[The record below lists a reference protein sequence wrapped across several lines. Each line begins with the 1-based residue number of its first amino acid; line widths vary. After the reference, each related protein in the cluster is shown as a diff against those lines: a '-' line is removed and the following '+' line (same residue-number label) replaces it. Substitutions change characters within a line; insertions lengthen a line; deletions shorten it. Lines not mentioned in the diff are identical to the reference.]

1 MTSSTEKV
9 DQYAGV
15 DLVPSKTNGR
25 PTRLIIADSQRIM
38 RSGLKALLSD
48 KEQFEIVG
56 EAASGREALE
66 LCSHLRPDL
75 VLMDVRMPRVD
86 GPEAT
91 RRLRAEP
98 GAPPV
103 LALTTFDDDEVL
115 WGSLDAGAAG
125 FVLEDSPAEVLVDAV
140 RAVAAGG
147 AWLDSRVLP
156 RVLERARSRPGT
168 GAGASLLDRLT
179 PREADVL
186 RLVCRGATNA
196 EIAGALRM
204 GERTVKSHV
213 SAVLAKLGVRD
224 RAAAIVAAYDAG
236 VQVPGR

>member
-1 MTSSTEKV
+1 MTAPV
-9 DQYAGV
+9 RVLLADDQAMVRAGLAMVLGSEDGVAVVAQCEDGAGV
-15 DLVPSKTNGR
+15 LPAVR
-25 PTRLIIADSQRIM
+25 A
-38 RSGLKALLSD
+38 
-48 KEQFEIVG
+48 
-56 EAASGREALE
+56 
-66 LCSHLRPDL
+66 HRPDL

-103 LALTTFDDDEVL
+103 LALTTFDDDEAL

-125 FVLEDSPAEVLVDAV
+125 FVLKDSPAEVLVDAV

-147 AWLDSRVLP
+147 AWLDPRVLP

-168 GAGASLLDRLT
+168 GAGASLLGRLT

-236 VQVPGR
+236 LRPSGR

>member
-1 MTSSTEKV
+1 VTAPV
-9 DQYAGV
+9 RVLLADDQAMVRAGLAMVLGSEDGVAVVAQCEDGAGV
-15 DLVPSKTNGR
+15 LPAVR
-25 PTRLIIADSQRIM
+25 AHRL
-38 RSGLKALLSD
+38 
-48 KEQFEIVG
+48 
-56 EAASGREALE
+56 
-66 LCSHLRPDL
+66 DL

-103 LALTTFDDDEVL
+103 LALTTFDDDEAL

-125 FVLEDSPAEVLVDAV
+125 FVLKDSPAEVLVDAV

-147 AWLDSRVLP
+147 AWLDPRVLP

-236 VQVPGR
+236 LRPPGR

>member
-1 MTSSTEKV
+1 M
-9 DQYAGV
+9 
-15 DLVPSKTNGR
+15 
-25 PTRLIIADSQRIM
+25 
-38 RSGLKALLSD
+38 
-48 KEQFEIVG
+48 
-56 EAASGREALE
+56 
-66 LCSHLRPDL
+66 PDL

-98 GAPPV
+98 GSPPV
-103 LALTTFDDDEVL
+103 RALTTFDDDEAL

-125 FVLEDSPAEVLVDAV
+125 FVLKDSPAEVLVDAV

-147 AWLDSRVLP
+147 AWPDQRVLP
-156 RVLERARSRPGT
+156 RVLERARGRSAGRPG
-168 GAGASLLDRLT
+168 GAVLDRLT
-179 PREADVL
+179 PREVDVL
-186 RLVCRGATNA
+186 RLVCRGANNA
-196 EIAGALRM
+196 EIAVALRM

-213 SAVLAKLGVRD
+213 SAILAELGVRD

>member
-1 MTSSTEKV
+1 VTAPV
-9 DQYAGV
+9 RVLLADDQAMVRAGLAMVLGSEDGVAVVAQCEDGAGV
-15 DLVPSKTNGR
+15 LPAVR
-25 PTRLIIADSQRIM
+25 A
-38 RSGLKALLSD
+38 
-48 KEQFEIVG
+48 
-56 EAASGREALE
+56 
-66 LCSHLRPDL
+66 HRPDL

-103 LALTTFDDDEVL
+103 LALTTFDDDEAL

-125 FVLEDSPAEVLVDAV
+125 FVLKDSPAEVLVDAV

-147 AWLDSRVLP
+147 AWLDPRVLP

-236 VQVPGR
+236 LRPPGR